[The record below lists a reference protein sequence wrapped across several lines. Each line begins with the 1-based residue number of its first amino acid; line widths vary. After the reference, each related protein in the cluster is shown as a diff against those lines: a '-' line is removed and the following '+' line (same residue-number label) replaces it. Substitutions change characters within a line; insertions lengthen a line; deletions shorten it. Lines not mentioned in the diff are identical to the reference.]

1 MDQLIQFSF
10 VGPLHNATLNDVTK
24 LGDFPNFT
32 LEEVYNLSKERI
44 ETYYADHSLGDPK
57 VIPLS
62 DYLAGIQR
70 VDDSGDDMSSLFKD
84 MQSKGEINDLQLE
97 RISK

>member
-44 ETYYADHSLGDPK
+44 VRWSGKTGQELGE
-57 VIPLS
+57 
-62 DYLAGIQR
+62 A
-70 VDDSGDDMSSLFKD
+70 
-84 MQSKGEINDLQLE
+84 
-97 RISK
+97 